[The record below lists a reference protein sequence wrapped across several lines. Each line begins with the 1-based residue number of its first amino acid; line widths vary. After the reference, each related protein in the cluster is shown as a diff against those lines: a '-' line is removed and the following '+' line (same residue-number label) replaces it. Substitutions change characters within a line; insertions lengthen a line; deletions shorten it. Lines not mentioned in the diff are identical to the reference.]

1 VSKVTNISPNNNAVN
16 MNLKEVKIM
25 FHLVLEDMPEL
36 NTKAEIAEAINNV
49 IYENPDLFPELTED
63 NIIDVREYDQ

>member
-1 VSKVTNISPNNNAVN
+1 
-16 MNLKEVKIM
+16 MNLKEIKIM

-63 NIIDVREYDQ
+63 NIVDVREYNQ

>member
-1 VSKVTNISPNNNAVN
+1 MSKVTNISPNNNAVN